1 MRVVFFKTILGVCF
15 FVLLLGQ
22 SFSQEKPIDSYY
34 ARLSAQDHFNSKG
47 QRLTGVAAII
57 RQDRA
62 NFHVFGRID
71 AEDDDDSFFSLKKN
85 RQKLEKMV
93 ANGRVTKAARQEIIN
108 GTPLIHVEIYRDYVN
123 VTIR

>member
-1 MRVVFFKTILGVCF
+1 VGIFLRAILGACF
-15 FVLLLGQ
+15 FVLSSGQ
-22 SFSQEKPIDSYY
+22 SFSQDKPIDSYY
-34 ARLSAQDHFNSKG
+34 ARLSAQDHFNTKG
-47 QRLTGVAAII
+47 QRLTDVAAII

-71 AEDDDDSFFSLKKN
+71 PEDDDDSFFALKEN
-85 RQKLEKMV
+85 RQKLENMI
-93 ANGRVTKAARQEIIN
+93 ANSRVTKAARQEIIN